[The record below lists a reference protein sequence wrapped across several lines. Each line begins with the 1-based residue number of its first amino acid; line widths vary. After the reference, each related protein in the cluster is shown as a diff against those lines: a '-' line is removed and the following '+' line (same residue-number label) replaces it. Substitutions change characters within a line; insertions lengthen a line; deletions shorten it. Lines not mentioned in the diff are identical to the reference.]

1 MNVWHFMNEDVE
13 QLGEQLNELTRAVQ
27 GRTLPGVGWKS
38 RMARVF
44 PQISLSQT
52 DDAYFIEAP
61 VPGVEPGD
69 INIQVTGNVLT
80 LSGRRSVPEVD
91 ASAFH
96 RRERRSGKFSR
107 MFELPALIDAVAV
120 KAEIRDGVLY
130 LTLPKAPEAR
140 PRKIDVKIG

>member
-1 MNVWHFMNEDVE
+1 
-13 QLGEQLNELTRAVQ
+13 LNEFTRAVR
-27 GRTLPGVGWKS
+27 GRPLPGVAWKS

-52 DDAYFIEAP
+52 DDAYLIEAP

-69 INIQVTGNVLT
+69 LNVQLSGNVLT
-80 LSGRRSVPEVD
+80 LSGRRSAPEVE
-91 ASAFH
+91 AAAFH

-107 MFELPALIDAVAV
+107 MFELPALIDATAV
-120 KAEIRDGVLY
+120 KAEIRHGVLY

-140 PRKIDVKIG
+140 PRTIDVKIV